1 MFFSFFQFFNGWISR
16 FKELI
21 RLYIG
26 CVAPFNISYETPQIQ
41 TFMPNLSPGTGE
53 VVCSTSFI
61 QLSYCS
67 FSFLTWKFGSELTS
81 QILFIVL
88 LV

>member
-1 MFFSFFQFFNGWISR
+1 MFFSFFQFFNGWISM

-26 CVAPFNISYETPQIQ
+26 CVAPFNVSYETPQIQ
-41 TFMPNLSPGTGE
+41 TFMSNSSPGTGE
-53 VVCSTSFI
+53 VVCSMSFI
-61 QLSYCS
+61 QLSYL
-67 FSFLTWKFGSELTS
+67 FLTWKFGSEHTS
-81 QILFIVL
+81 RIPFIVL